1 VSRYRIGSGSDVHRL
16 VVGRPLV
23 LGGIEVPFGRGLE
36 GHSDGDCLIHAVCDA
51 LLGAV
56 GAGDMGRHFPSSDP
70 KWRGVSSRLFLEE
83 TARLLAES
91 GWVVENVDATI
102 VAQAPALA
110 PLLERMRDAVARSL
124 RLEVSAVSIKAKSA
138 DELGAI
144 GRGEGIAANAVALVR
159 RSAEPPD
166 AIRG

>member
-1 VSRYRIGSGSDVHRL
+1 M
-16 VVGRPLV
+16 
-23 LGGIEVPFGRGLE
+23 LGGIEVPYSRGLD

-70 KWRGVSSRLFLEE
+70 RWKGAPSRRFLEE
-83 TARLLAES
+83 TSRVLEES
-91 GWVVENVDATI
+91 GWVVQNIDATI

-110 PLLERMRDAVARSL
+110 ALLDRMRLAVAEAL
-124 RLEVSAVSIKAKSA
+124 RLDVGAVSIKAKST

-144 GRGEGIAANAVALVR
+144 GRGEGIAAMAVALVE
-159 RSAEPPD
+159 RSD
-166 AIRG
+166 DGSGGTRG